1 MSSPF
6 YRDFSR
12 RDLLKIG
19 LASAAG
25 VSYSGWLPN
34 LARAA
39 ADQNKPR
46 ACIVLWMSG
55 GPTQT
60 DTFDLK
66 PDHANGGPFKQ
77 IETTVPGIKISE
89 HLPGIAKQMK
99 DMAEQITM
107 LKL

>member
-1 MSSPF
+1 MSSSF

-46 ACIVLWMSG
+46 ACIVLWIW
-55 GPTQT
+55 PVVTRAIARQDVATQN
-60 DTFDLK
+60 D
-66 PDHANGGPFKQ
+66 
-77 IETTVPGIKISE
+77 
-89 HLPGIAKQMK
+89 
-99 DMAEQITM
+99 
-107 LKL
+107 